1 MHVVATLNATVHSN
15 NTLSGGHVSHVGQ
28 VIRTDVYS
36 LTTQT
41 EPSLPQVFFDQD
53 LLTSVDTVSPYSTNT
68 QEVTLNSADSILAE
82 EADSMDPFLQYVL
95 LGDDISEGILA
106 WISIGIDTTQNY
118 TTTAASIW
126 TDNGGVA
133 NSNSVG
139 GGSPPSGG
147 NGTFSPNGTSSTAS
161 ASASA
166 AAASSSSSASQ
177 NGVSALLGL
186 FAFVWAL

>member
-1 MHVVATLNATVHSN
+1 
-15 NTLSGGHVSHVGQ
+15 
-28 VIRTDVYS
+28 
-36 LTTQT
+36 
-41 EPSLPQVFFDQD
+41 
-53 LLTSVDTVSPYSTNT
+53 
-68 QEVTLNSADSILAE
+68 
-82 EADSMDPFLQYVL
+82 MDPFLQYVL

-118 TTTAASIW
+118 TTTAASTW
-126 TDNGGVA
+126 TDHGGVA

-139 GGSPPSGG
+139 GRSPPSGG